1 MAKRNLPIL
10 TDSSARKILKELCSR
25 HNVSLE
31 LLTQMIEI
39 QRDNLGRGKQI
50 GISHEFSAAIA
61 EFVENQPSSRGA

>member
-25 HNVSLE
+25 HNVSIE

-39 QRDNLGRGKQI
+39 QRENLGRGKQI
-50 GISHEFSAAIA
+50 GISQDFSAAIA
-61 EFVENQPSSRGA
+61 EFVENQPSSRGT